1 MSTQGLDPAPS
12 SSAARAAFA
21 ALGDATRLG
30 LVTRLAHGP
39 PHSIPQLASH
49 SRLTRQGLTRHLRTL
64 EHAGLLHSRRVGRE
78 SLFEFRPEPL
88 QELSAYLKEVSK
100 DWDEALGASEV
111 VCRTLNQ
118 SRAVRQFFLLNY

>member
-1 MSTQGLDPAPS
+1 MSSPRLRSRAQLKRRA
-12 SSAARAAFA
+12 AAFA

-30 LVTRLAHGP
+30 LVTTLAHGP
-39 PHSIPQLASH
+39 PRSISELASH

-100 DWDEALGASEV
+100 DWDEALARLKSFVE
-111 VCRTLNQ
+111 R
-118 SRAVRQFFLLNY
+118 

>member
-1 MSTQGLDPAPS
+1 MSNWRTSRNMSNPRLRSRAQLKRRA
-12 SSAARAAFA
+12 AAFA

-30 LVTRLAHGP
+30 LVTTLAHGP
-39 PHSIPQLASH
+39 PRSISELASH

-88 QELSAYLKEVSK
+88 QELGAYLKEVSK
-100 DWDEALGASEV
+100 DWDEALARLKS
-111 VCRTLNQ
+111 
-118 SRAVRQFFLLNY
+118 FLER